1 MIWKILDRVFDTLGR
16 LLEILNRVFNERVS
30 RVIAAI
36 FLLSFAHM
44 IIFGKGFEGIES
56 SQAYVFGLAT
66 AAALYNLTSGLR
78 DEQPRKKVSLR
89 KGAS

>member
-1 MIWKILDRVFDTLGR
+1 MIWKILDLVFDDRVARVF
-16 LLEILNRVFNERVS
+16 
-30 RVIAAI
+30 AAI

-44 IIFGKGFEGIES
+44 IIFGKGFESIES